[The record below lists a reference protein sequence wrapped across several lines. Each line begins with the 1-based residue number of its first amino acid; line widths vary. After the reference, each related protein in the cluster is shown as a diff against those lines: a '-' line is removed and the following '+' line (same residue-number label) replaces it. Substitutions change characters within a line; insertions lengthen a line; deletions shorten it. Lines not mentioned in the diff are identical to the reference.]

1 MEECCSSVGD
11 SIIKAKLAS
20 FSTLRLPC
28 MPARDIEVRLWVWG
42 RSAVLFIPCMLCL
55 ETPVAAVACTLYFT

>member
-1 MEECCSSVGD
+1 MGD

-28 MPARDIEVRLWVWG
+28 MPARDIEVRLWG
-42 RSAVLFIPCMLCL
+42 LGSLCGAL
-55 ETPVAAVACTLYFT
+55 HTVHVMP